1 VLTLGQIDWLYA
13 MDPVLMP
20 YLDLVLSGEQSP
32 ETIAPR
38 FDNLLNKY
46 RAIQ

>member
-1 VLTLGQIDWLYA
+1 MLTLGQVDWLYA
-13 MDPVLMP
+13 MDTVLIP

-32 ETIAPR
+32 EEIAPTL
-38 FDNLLNKY
+38 DNLLEY